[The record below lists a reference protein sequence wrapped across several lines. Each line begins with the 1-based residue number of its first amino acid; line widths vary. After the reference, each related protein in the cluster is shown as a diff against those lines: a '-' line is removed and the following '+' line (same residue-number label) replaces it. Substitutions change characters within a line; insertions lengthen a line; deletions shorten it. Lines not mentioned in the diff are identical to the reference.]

1 MCEMDKKNK
10 IINAL
15 LSELNEHGYAACN
28 TNKVAEAAGVSKGLL
43 FHYYKS
49 KQNLMMMISE
59 EALEKLFLF
68 YKEFDTE
75 GLTLIQAIKKY
86 TQYKAE
92 FLYSE
97 PQFYRLIT
105 TIMFGLPIELKTKLD
120 PQINKVVGIA
130 RERISAQLEREN
142 LRSGVK
148 ISDAIDLIFSILR
161 IISDK
166 YAGIAVNN
174 KYSKEI
180 VDNMIKDFYSYFEI
194 ILKGIIIE

>member
-1 MCEMDKKNK
+1 MCELDKKDK
-10 IINAL
+10 IVNAF

-49 KQNLMMMISE
+49 KENLMITISE
-59 EALEKLFLF
+59 EALEKLYLF
-68 YKEFDTE
+68 FKEFDTE
-75 GLTLIQAIKKY
+75 GLTLVQAIKKY

-92 FLYSE
+92 FLYAE

-105 TIMFGLPIELKTKLD
+105 TVLFGLPAELKQKLE
-120 PQINKVVGIA
+120 PLINKVIGIA
-130 RERISAQLEREN
+130 RERISAHLAREN

-148 ISDAIDLIFSILR
+148 ITDATDLIFSILR

-166 YAGIAVNN
+166 YAGIAINN
-174 KYSKEI
+174 KYSKDI
-180 VDNMIKDFYSYFEI
+180 VESMIKDFYSYFDI
-194 ILKGIIIE
+194 IMKGIIVG